1 MLRSLLSDIYCGQ
14 FFPPKSIKPF
24 TLQARARFQEI
35 FPQESV
41 WMQSGLGSGHGE
53 LCSLLRCLTFGISLN
68 FPLVCFC
75 SPFSE
80 PISSCSPFPNSL
92 VSLLSLISIT
102 RNRPPPTSLPSR
114 QRETVFS
121 WKILIRLECHNTLR
135 VNQKSQNVDF
145 LETQR
150 QDLNSSFLWNEH
162 IL

>member
-1 MLRSLLSDIYCGQ
+1 MGN
-14 FFPPKSIKPF
+14 FFPLNQLNHSPF
-24 TLQARARFQEI
+24 RQGHDSRRF

-41 WMQSGLGSGHGE
+41 WMQSGLGSGQGK
-53 LCSLLRCLTFGISLN
+53 LCSLLWCLTFGISLN

-80 PISSCSPFPNSL
+80 PISSRSPFPNSL

-114 QRETVFS
+114 QRESVFS

-150 QDLNSSFLWNEH
+150 QDLNSSFLWDEH